1 MKNSKSEGGIW
12 GGRFHNDESA
22 QRVWVQTLDN
32 MSLINQ
38 LSTEKDCGI
47 IHRDLA
53 DAQRLPDE
61 NAMNAIGN
69 LFQDMQTFSQ

>member
-1 MKNSKSEGGIW
+1 MKNSKSEGGSL
-12 GGRFHNDESA
+12 GGRFHNGESA

-38 LSTEKDCGI
+38 LSSKKDCGI

-53 DAQRLPDE
+53 NAQRLPDE
-61 NAMNAIGN
+61 KAMNAIGN
-69 LFQDMQTFSQ
+69 LFQDMRTFNQ

>member
-1 MKNSKSEGGIW
+1 MKNSKFEGGIL
-12 GGRFHNDESA
+12 GGRFRSGESA

-38 LSTEKDCGI
+38 PTKKDCGI

-53 DAQRLPDE
+53 NAQRLPDE
-61 NAMNAIGN
+61 KAMNAIGN
-69 LFQDMQTFSQ
+69 LFQDMQTFNQ